1 MPARRRTRTAPDASP
16 APARTPT
23 PGRTPVSGRAA
34 DLGLRCARLER
45 LVRRLAE
52 SRAAARA
59 ELAAARDRLRTVGD
73 DFVTAFE
80 AIDARTD
87 AAVAAAE
94 LRGVLCGDLD
104 MESML
109 AVATEHLL
117 ARFRPANSAIWLC
130 NGRGDHA
137 LAAYGANDVRRA
149 EAEASLG
156 ILARETCPLLGAEP
170 VAAEF
175 ERALDAVTAP
185 PPGGGALAGRRA
197 IMAPMVHRGERFGAL
212 MVFQGEDH
220 PWPANASQTLASIAA
235 LLGEHIDR
243 ISRIVVRRAG
253 EWPRTDSD

>member
-1 MPARRRTRTAPDASP
+1 MPARRRTRTAPDATP
-16 APARTPT
+16 EPARTPA
-23 PGRTPVSGRAA
+23 RTPVTGRAA

-59 ELAAARDRLRTVGD
+59 ELAAARHRLRTVGD

-156 ILARETCPLLGAEP
+156 ILARETCPLLGTEAM
-170 VAAEF
+170 ATEF

-185 PPGGGALAGRRA
+185 PPGGGVLAGRRA

-212 MVFQGEDH
+212 MVFQGEDLS
-220 PWPANASQTLASIAA
+220 WPPNAAQTCASIAA

>member
-1 MPARRRTRTAPDASP
+1 MPTRRTASATATAS
-16 APARTPT
+16 ALKLRCSRLEDLLRSALASRARA
-23 PGRTPVSGRAA
+23 RA
-34 DLGLRCARLER
+34 DLER
-45 LVRRLAE
+45 T
-52 SRAAARA
+52 
-59 ELAAARDRLRTVGD
+59 RLRLRSAGD
-73 DFVTAFE
+73 DFVMAFE

-137 LAAYGANDVRRA
+137 LAAYGSNDVRRA

-170 VAAEF
+170 VATEF

>member
-1 MPARRRTRTAPDASP
+1 MPARRRIRSAPDASP
-16 APARTPT
+16 APARA
-23 PGRTPVSGRAA
+23 SGAGHAA

-45 LVRRLAE
+45 LVRRLSE
-52 SRAAARA
+52 SRAIARA

-94 LRGVLCGDLD
+94 LRGVLCSDLD

-149 EAEASLG
+149 EAESSLG
-156 ILARETCPLLGAEP
+156 ILARETCPLLGVEA
-170 VAAEF
+170 VATEF

-185 PPGGGALAGRRA
+185 PPGGGVLAGRRA
-197 IMAPMVHRGERFGAL
+197 IMAPMVHRGERFGAM
-212 MVFQGEDH
+212 MVFQGEDLS
-220 PWPANASQTLASIAA
+220 WPPNAAQTLASIAA

-253 EWPRTDSD
+253 EWPRMDPD

>member
-1 MPARRRTRTAPDASP
+1 MPARRRTRTAPDASA
-16 APARTPT
+16 APSRGPGTAR
-23 PGRTPVSGRAA
+23 SG

-109 AVATEHLL
+109 TVATEHLL

-156 ILARETCPLLGAEP
+156 ILARETCPLLGTEA
-170 VAAEF
+170 VATEF
-175 ERALDAVTAP
+175 ERALDAVTVP
-185 PPGGGALAGRRA
+185 PPGGGVLAGRRA
-197 IMAPMVHRGERFGAL
+197 IMAPMVHRGERYGAL
-212 MVFQGEDH
+212 MVFQDEDSA
-220 PWPANASQTLASIAA
+220 WPPNAAQTLASIAA

-253 EWPRTDSD
+253 EWPGTDSD